1 MRHTARTSHK
11 TSRPTT
17 WNSPRP
23 RRDAEK
29 FWAKTETRPETYW
42 SKTETLSTLSE
53 TRLRR
58 NVVRSRDCLETETSR
73 PRPHPCMQTIYT
85 LLQTDNHN
93 TTSLNF
99 YRPDSLPDAQ
109 PTLSKHWR
117 PYYICNNK
125 PHLAFIQWRGHM
137 IIRNASPGCIQTN
150 GIVYCPINSSPMK
163 SSSSTANRIS
173 ANSGRFMW
181 NSKLSS
187 NIGLAANIQVQ
198 SAKKIP
204 VYFKALQ
211 HF

>member
-1 MRHTARTSHK
+1 MGRRRLYCATLRARRTKRLDQRHEIARDRDETPRSFG
-11 TSRPTT
+11 
-17 WNSPRP
+17 PRP
-23 RRDAEK
+23 RRGLRC
-29 FWAKTETRPETYW
+29 WALCP
-42 SKTETLSTLSE
+42 
-53 TRLRR
+53 RR
-58 NVVRSRDCLETETSR
+58 DQDVVSSRDCLETETSR

-99 YRPDSLPDAQ
+99 YRPDALPDAQ

-125 PHLAFIQWRGHM
+125 PHLAFIQWCGQM